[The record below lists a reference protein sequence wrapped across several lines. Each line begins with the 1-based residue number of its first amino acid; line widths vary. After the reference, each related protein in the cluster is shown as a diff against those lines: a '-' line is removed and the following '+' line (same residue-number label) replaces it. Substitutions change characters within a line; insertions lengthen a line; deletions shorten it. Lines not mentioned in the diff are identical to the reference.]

1 MGKRKSHKPNVS
13 TNNNKR
19 KQKRK
24 NKKKNKNKNKD
35 KNKKEKTIFHGVNG
49 EKYNEEGEKND
60 ISDDDDDEIDN
71 NEVNLFVETY
81 LNRIKNISKTQKAK
95 EYLNNFK
102 KKKWKFNKNIQNFIL
117 KYILFIEVFENEFFD
132 IFKEYIVNMF
142 KDTKNKF
149 IKNCENYINL
159 YKDAN
164 KDENKM
170 KFKIGKRELK
180 FGDIERK
187 NNFFFSF
194 NKRCMDIIENN

>member
-1 MGKRKSHKPNVS
+1 MGKRKSHKPKVI
-13 TNNNKR
+13 TNSNKR

-35 KNKKEKTIFHGVNG
+35 KKEKTIFHGVNG

-60 ISDDDDDEIDN
+60 ISDEEDEEIDN
-71 NEVNLFVETY
+71 NEVNLFAETY
-81 LNRIKNISKTQKAK
+81 LNRIKNIGKTQKAK

-117 KYILFIEVFENEFFD
+117 KYILFIEVFENEFFE
-132 IFKEYIVNMF
+132 IFKEYIINMF
-142 KDTKNKF
+142 KDTKNNF

-164 KDENKM
+164 KEENRM
-170 KFKIGKRELK
+170 TFKIGKKELK

-187 NNFFFSF
+187 NTFFSSF
-194 NKRCMDIIENN
+194 NKRCMDIIENNYN